1 MSEER
6 SSDDV
11 PVVPFYPIQV
21 KYQVD
26 VEKIYDRLTFY
37 HPNSILLKFQPYV
50 SITSWFNGTRNRPF
64 GLDIEEEMKFE
75 LDIGEK
81 KAFYIDESFLDYY
94 TQILYFIRELAWP
107 NELELHEFSREELLE
122 TFADKMS
129 MMIDIHERAEQREI
143 KFGSGR
149 PMEINVRDWIKT
161 FPEKID
167 SFLENYCIKVAKSTH
182 PSSNDAKSTEVIK
195 SNTSSRY
202 ISEKVK
208 DAVWRRDEG
217 KCTKCGSNENLEFD
231 HIIPHSKGGSNTK
244 RNIQLLCEICNRQKS
259 DKIG

>member
-1 MSEER
+1 MPEER
-6 SSDDV
+6 R
-11 PVVPFYPIQV
+11 FFLEGTQV

-26 VEKIYDRLTFY
+26 VEKIYNRLSFY
-37 HPNSILLKFQPYV
+37 EANINTIHWSRELTV
-50 SITSWFNGTRNRPF
+50 TSWFYGTQNYPF
-64 GLDIEEEMKFE
+64 GLEEEMKFE

-81 KAFYIDESFLDYY
+81 KAFYIDESVLDYY

-107 NELELHEFSREELLE
+107 NRLELHEFSREELLE

-129 MMIDIHERAEQREI
+129 MMIDIYELAKQREI
-143 KFGSGR
+143 EFGRGR
-149 PMEINVRDWIKT
+149 PMQINVKDWIRT
-161 FPEKID
+161 FPEKIE
-167 SFLENYCIKVAKSTH
+167 SFLEDYCKTVVKYPKLYLNDVKPIEVTKS
-182 PSSNDAKSTEVIK
+182 DK
-195 SNTSSRY
+195 SSRY

-208 DAVWRRDEG
+208 DAVWNRDGG
-217 KCTKCGSNENLEFD
+217 KCVHCGSNEKLEFD